1 MKDKYKDT
9 PPFKGGQGR
18 SDEEIE
24 EAGENTFWLILTC
37 VAIAAMLAIFGG
49 A

>member
-1 MKDKYKDT
+1 MNKHDDI

-18 SDEEIE
+18 SDDEIE
-24 EAGENTFWLILTC
+24 ETGENTFWLILMC
-37 VAIAAMLAIFGG
+37 VALAALLAIFGG

>member
-1 MKDKYKDT
+1 MMKHDD
-9 PPFKGGQGR
+9 PPLFKGGQGR

-24 EAGENTFWLILTC
+24 EAGENTFLLILMC
-37 VAIAAMLAIFGG
+37 VALAALLAIFGG